1 MDTQTYANHRRFV
14 PLYHFVL
21 TLLVMLS
28 IAGALANVYGAFLR
42 GSGRIAAAVI
52 LLLAI
57 CALIEGAY
65 LRLFALKAQ
74 DRAIRAEENL
84 RHFALHGSLLDPRLD
99 TRQVI
104 GLRFAS
110 DAELGTLAQRA
121 AEEKLSENAIKKAVK
136 EWREDHY
143 RV

>member
-1 MDTQTYANHRRFV
+1 MEKQTYANHRRFV
-14 PLYHFVL
+14 PLYHYAL
-21 TLLVMLS
+21 TLLVLLT
-28 IAGALANVYGAFLR
+28 IVGALGNAYRAFSR
-42 GSGRIAAAVI
+42 GSGRLAAVLI
-52 LLLAI
+52 LLLAV

-65 LRLFALKAQ
+65 LRIFALKAQ

-99 TRQVI
+99 TRQII

-110 DAELGTLAQRA
+110 DAELGPLAQRA
-121 AEEKLSENAIKKAVK
+121 VEEKLPEDAIKMAVK

>member
-1 MDTQTYANHRRFV
+1 MDTQAYANHRRFV

-28 IAGALANVYGAFLR
+28 IAGALANGYRAFLR

-65 LRLFALKAQ
+65 LRIFALKAQ

-110 DAELGTLAQRA
+110 DGELGPLAQRA
-121 AEEKLSENAIKKAVK
+121 AEDKLSEDAIKKAIK